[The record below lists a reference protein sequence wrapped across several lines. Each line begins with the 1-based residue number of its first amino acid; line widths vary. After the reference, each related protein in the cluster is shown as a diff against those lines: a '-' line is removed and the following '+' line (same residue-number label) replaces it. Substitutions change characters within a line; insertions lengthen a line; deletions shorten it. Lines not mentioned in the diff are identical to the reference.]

1 MSQFAQFSKYLRQN
15 LEQHP
20 ECHKALISL
29 FFDMTNDWSFEDQK
43 DMILMSKGIS
53 DVIDDYIDY
62 YLDYIDSIM

>member
-1 MSQFAQFSKYLRQN
+1 
-15 LEQHP
+15 
-20 ECHKALISL
+20 
-29 FFDMTNDWSFEDQK
+29 MTNDWSFEDQK